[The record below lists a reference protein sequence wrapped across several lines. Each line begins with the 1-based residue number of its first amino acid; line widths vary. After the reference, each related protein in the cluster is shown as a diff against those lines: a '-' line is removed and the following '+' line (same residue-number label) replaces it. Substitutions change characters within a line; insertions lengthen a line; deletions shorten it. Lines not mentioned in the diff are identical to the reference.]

1 MAATFYI
8 HGDPNMLES
17 LKPIIEI
24 QELDMKMVRLM
35 RVKRERQKELKQI
48 EDLRADLHAEL
59 KAKEVEVEEIGKQ
72 IKQKEARIVEI
83 AEKLKTL
90 ESRQSTVK
98 KVEEFNALTQ
108 EMTAT
113 ERERI
118 AEEQKIS
125 DLVDTKAA
133 EEELLQ
139 KIRESLKTSETSS
152 IALEKEIQASI
163 DMINE
168 EGSQLKKERDA
179 LAVNAD
185 ADIMRIYERLL
196 RNKKDRVIVPIE
208 NRTCSGCHISLTAQH
223 ENIVRKGENLVFCEH
238 CSRIH
243 YWQEAE
249 VAAGEAAP
257 TKRRR
262 RKVAT

>member
-1 MAATFYI
+1 
-8 HGDPNMLES
+8 MLES

-48 EDLRADLHAEL
+48 EELRADLHGEL
-59 KAKEVEVEEIGKQ
+59 KAKEVEVEEIGKL
-72 IKQKEARIVEI
+72 IRQKENRIVEI
-83 AEKLKTL
+83 GEKLKVL
-90 ESRQSTVK
+90 EGRQGTIK

-113 ERERI
+113 ERERVT
-118 AEEQKIS
+118 EEQKIS
-125 DLVDTKAA
+125 DLVDAKAA

-139 KIRESLKTSETSS
+139 KIRDSLKTSEASS

-163 DMINE
+163 DLINV
-168 EGSQLKKERDA
+168 EGSHLKVERDA
-179 LAVNAD
+179 LAQNAD
-185 ADIMRIYERLL
+185 TDILRIYERLL
-196 RNKKDRVIVPIE
+196 RNKKDRVVVPIE
-208 NRTCSGCHISLTAQH
+208 NRNCSGCHISLTAQH

-238 CSRIH
+238 CSRIN

-249 VAAGEAAP
+249 VVEGAAAT

>member
-1 MAATFYI
+1 MQE
-8 HGDPNMLES
+8 N

-35 RVKRERQKELKQI
+35 RVKRERQKEIDQI
-48 EDLRADLHAEL
+48 EELRRDLHAEL
-59 KAKEVEVEEIGKQ
+59 KAKEVEVEQISKQ
-72 IKQKEARIVEI
+72 IREREARISDI
-83 AEKLKTL
+83 AEKLKGF
-90 ESRQSTVK
+90 EARQSQIK

-118 AEEQKIS
+118 SEEQKVS

-133 EEELLQ
+133 EEELLH
-139 KIRESLKTSETSS
+139 KIRDSLKTSEASS
-152 IALEKEIQASI
+152 LALEKEIQASI
-163 DMINE
+163 TMINE
-168 EGSQLKKERDA
+168 EGSKLKTERDA
-179 LAVNAD
+179 LALNAD
-185 ADIMRIYERLL
+185 PDILRIYERLL
-196 RNKKDRVIVPIE
+196 RNKKDRVVVPIE
-208 NRTCSGCHISLTAQH
+208 NRNCSGCHISLTAQH
-223 ENIVRKGENLVFCEH
+223 ENIVRKGEALVFCEH

-249 VAAGEAAP
+249 AVESGGAA

>member
-1 MAATFYI
+1 
-8 HGDPNMLES
+8 MLES

-48 EDLRADLHAEL
+48 EELRADLHGEL
-59 KAKEVEVEEIGKQ
+59 KAKEVEVEEIGKL
-72 IKQKEARIVEI
+72 IRQKENRISEI
-83 AEKLKTL
+83 GEKLKAL
-90 ESRQSTVK
+90 EARQGTIK

-113 ERERI
+113 ERERVT
-118 AEEQKIS
+118 EEQKIS
-125 DLVDTKAA
+125 DLVDAKAA

-139 KIRESLKTSETSS
+139 KIRDSLKTSEASS

-163 DMINE
+163 DLINE
-168 EGSQLKKERDA
+168 EGSTLKIERDA
-179 LAVNAD
+179 LAQNAD
-185 ADIMRIYERLL
+185 TDILRIYERLL
-196 RNKKDRVIVPIE
+196 RNKKDRVVVPIE
-208 NRTCSGCHISLTAQH
+208 NRNCSGCHISLTAQH

-249 VAAGEAAP
+249 VAEGAAAT

>member
-1 MAATFYI
+1 
-8 HGDPNMLES
+8 MLES

-48 EDLRADLHAEL
+48 EELRADLHGEL

-72 IKQKEARIVEI
+72 IRQKENRISEI
-83 AEKLKTL
+83 GEKLKAL
-90 ESRQSTVK
+90 EGRQGSIK

-113 ERERI
+113 ERERVT
-118 AEEQKIS
+118 EEQKIS
-125 DLVDTKAA
+125 DLVDAKAA

-139 KIRESLKTSETSS
+139 KIRDSLKTSEASS

-163 DMINE
+163 DLINV
-168 EGSQLKKERDA
+168 EGAQLKLERDA
-179 LAVNAD
+179 LAQNAD
-185 ADIMRIYERLL
+185 TDILRIYERLL
-196 RNKKDRVIVPIE
+196 RNKKDRVVVPIE
-208 NRTCSGCHISLTAQH
+208 NRNCSGCHISLTAQH

-249 VAAGEAAP
+249 VAEGAAAT

>member
-1 MAATFYI
+1 
-8 HGDPNMLES
+8 MLET
-17 LKPIIEI
+17 LKPIIDI

-48 EDLRADLHAEL
+48 EELRADLHGEL
-59 KAKEVEVEEIGKQ
+59 KAKELEVEEIGKQ
-72 IKQKEARIVEI
+72 IRQKEIRLDEI
-83 AEKLKTL
+83 REKVKSL
-90 ESRQSTVK
+90 EARQSTIK

-113 ERERI
+113 ERERV

-125 DLVDTKAA
+125 DLVDSKAA
-133 EEELLQ
+133 EEELLH
-139 KIRESLKTSETSS
+139 KIRESLKTSEESS

-163 DMINE
+163 DLINE
-168 EGSQLKKERDA
+168 EGSQLKTQRDG
-179 LAVNAD
+179 LAQHAD
-185 ADIMRIYERLL
+185 PEILRIYERLL
-196 RNKKDRVIVPIE
+196 RNKKDRVVVPIE
-208 NRTCSGCHISLTAQH
+208 NRNCSGCHISLTAQH

-249 VAAGEAAP
+249 VTEGEP

-262 RKVAT
+262 RKVAAS